1 MKERVKRVK
10 RGDGSVYRSKS
21 KRGRW
26 GTEGRAV
33 ERGRERA
40 RDWTR
45 HERWQKG
52 GKGGKRGRRGVK
64 KGGKKK

>member
-26 GTEGRAV
+26 GKEGRGV
-33 ERGRERA
+33 ERGLERGI
-40 RDWTR
+40 DWAS
-45 HERWQKG
+45 HERWRKG
-52 GKGGKRGRRGVK
+52 GKGAK
-64 KGGKKK
+64 KARKKEKK